1 MGWNMKM
8 KEDPNLLVHISDW
21 LLSVKEQGILATLAG
36 TMAFLRGR
44 YNGGGWIKVS
54 IDAFMCAMFAW
65 FIRDVLELF
74 KLNPDLAYIG
84 SVVIGY
90 LGTDFIGQLL
100 RKMAERRSGTNNE

>member
-1 MGWNMKM
+1 MKLM
-8 KEDPNLLVHISDW
+8 DKQPDIWVQLWLW
-21 LLSVKEQGILATLAG
+21 LLSVKEQGIGAILSG

-44 YNGGGWIKVS
+44 YNGGGWLRVS

-65 FIRDVLELF
+65 FIRDILNLF
-74 KLNPDLAYIG
+74 GLNPDLAYIG

-100 RKMAERRSGTNNE
+100 RRSAEKRAGVSDANQ